1 MALPGRHFVSSYLL
15 LHGKPMAMQKEIKS
29 VALKEFGCFIFFFFY
44 LFLTIFSFFISS
56 HFNSSWSSTRSNHLP
71 DRIKYLLHWEINLS
85 QMLMRDSEMPLCGC
99 ILLQWEISSSL
110 IIVVITSETGVFCHE
125 SHFSLILGSIYL
137 FSPFRKLVKYFNLE
151 NSLLSWLHLYEDTK
165 YAQECSQVLSPA
177 ATRSPMCNNKLSQH
191 QNNIIFY

>member
-29 VALKEFGCFIFFFFY
+29 VALKEFGCFIFFFFFY

-85 QMLMRDSEMPLCGC
+85 QMLMRDRNATLWLHFTPMGDFL
-99 ILLQWEISSSL
+99 ISDHCS
-110 IIVVITSETGVFCHE
+110 
-125 SHFSLILGSIYL
+125 Y
-137 FSPFRKLVKYFNLE
+137 NLW
-151 NSLLSWLHLYEDTK
+151 NWSLLSWKSFFSHSWQHI
-165 YAQECSQVLSPA
+165 AVQSFQETS
-177 ATRSPMCNNKLSQH
+177 
-191 QNNIIFY
+191 